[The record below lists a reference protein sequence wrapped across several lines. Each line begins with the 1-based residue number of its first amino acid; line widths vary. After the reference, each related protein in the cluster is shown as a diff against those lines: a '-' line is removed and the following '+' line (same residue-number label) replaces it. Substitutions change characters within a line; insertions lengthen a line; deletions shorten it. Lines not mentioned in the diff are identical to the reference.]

1 MTLAISNKLF
11 CLMVIHQSPSVW
23 GCESLPES
31 WEWLAKSS
39 GEVQI
44 PDQLWRCFLIFVPPL
59 WKKHVMKS
67 WAHLNELDTLA
78 KPARP
83 FRTSDENK
91 PIKKIYNIT
100 LWQHSS
106 SKRAGITYIHIP
118 KSSYFIKGTNQLHP
132 PKQLRLGSQ
141 TASWQSQC
149 PR

>member
-1 MTLAISNKLF
+1 MTVAIGTNYSAWWLF
-11 CLMVIHQSPSVW
+11 IKVGAFGDANRC
-23 GCESLPES
+23 ES

-83 FRTSDENK
+83 FRTMRTNLSRRST
-91 PIKKIYNIT
+91 ISLYGNI
-100 LWQHSS
+100 LSRNELVSHD
-106 SKRAGITYIHIP
+106 IHIP
-118 KSSYFIKGTNQLHP
+118 KSSYFIKGSNQLHP
-132 PKQLRLGSQ
+132 QKQLRLGSQ